1 MARPDRPHLMARKER
16 NRKPHTGNA
25 ASPSSS
31 FRSKQSWFTAEPEGA
46 NVSNQRYREL
56 FNKELNRRRFLVHG
70 AAAGAAVALGPS
82 ALTLAQDT
90 IDTTE

>member
-1 MARPDRPHLMARKER
+1 M
-16 NRKPHTGNA
+16 
-25 ASPSSS
+25 
-31 FRSKQSWFTAEPEGA
+31 
-46 NVSNQRYREL
+46 SNQRYREL

-90 IDTTE
+90 IDTTEWTPETIVANAGTLEVDTAAECAKVVPLDYEGEVSYW